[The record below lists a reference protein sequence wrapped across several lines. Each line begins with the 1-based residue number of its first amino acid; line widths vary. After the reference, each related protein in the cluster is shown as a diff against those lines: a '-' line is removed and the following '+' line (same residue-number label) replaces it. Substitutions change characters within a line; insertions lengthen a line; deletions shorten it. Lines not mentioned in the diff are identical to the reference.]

1 MVTAHRY
8 LALAV
13 TAVFALSGCGAFDSN
28 DIGPRSIDED
38 RARSALSDLRVAVPE
53 GATFVAGIES
63 PPGFVGSAYFL
74 RFDVPAAS
82 TPAAVAELNTDSG
95 FGDVHRIA
103 CASPLLTNDSL
114 QKIGLRCAEGRE
126 VPVLRTDS
134 SPAEDAVSPG
144 DEAIAIVDGGSA
156 TQLYVIAEGT

>member
-1 MVTAHRY
+1 M
-8 LALAV
+8 
-13 TAVFALSGCGAFDSN
+13 TAVFVLSGCGAFDSN

-38 RARSALSDLRVAVPE
+38 RARSALSQLRVAVPD

-63 PPGFVGSAYFL
+63 PPGFVGSSAYYL
-74 RFDVPAAS
+74 RFDAPAS
-82 TPAAVAELNTDSG
+82 TPTTVAELNTASG
-95 FGDVHRIA
+95 FGEVHRIA

-114 QKIGLRCAEGRE
+114 QKVGLRCTEGQE
-126 VPVLRTDS
+126 VPAIRTDS
-134 SPAEDAVSPG
+134 SPAEESITPG